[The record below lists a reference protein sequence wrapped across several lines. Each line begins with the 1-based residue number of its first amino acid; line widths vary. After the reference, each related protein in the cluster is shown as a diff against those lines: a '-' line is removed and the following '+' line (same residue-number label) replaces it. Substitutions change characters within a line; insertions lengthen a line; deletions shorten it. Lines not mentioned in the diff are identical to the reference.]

1 MHVLFIHP
9 RYPAQFGHVARYLA
23 TAKGWLCTF
32 ATNSDAGESDLPFR
46 RIGYQVSDAGLPRG
60 YPTLATLPGLQA
72 HMEALNRRLRGL
84 PRRPHVRFT
93 DKDTGGESKFGVTS
107 MLYRTAGDF

>member
-84 PRRPHVRFT
+84 PELRPDLVVGHTTFAT
-93 DKDTGGESKFGVTS
+93 L
-107 MLYRTAGDF
+107 LYLRNLY